1 MTTNR
6 YADLRRTS
14 RSRVSLVAKYVSA
27 NLSLEGQITDVS
39 PDGLFFSSDFLDGQG
54 ESARVVVV
62 VIPTRNRP
70 LELRGEVRW
79 VRDQPHTGGM
89 GIRLLGVSREDQEL
103 LTRICRDGED
113 DPTAMG
119 AETRVPTGSA

>member
-27 NLSLEGQITDVS
+27 NLSLEGEITDVS
-39 PDGLFFSSDFLDGQG
+39 PDGLFFSSDYLDDQG

-62 VIPTRNRP
+62 VPTRNRP

-79 VRDQPHTGGM
+79 VRDKPHTGGM
-89 GIRLLGVSREDQEL
+89 GIRLLDVSREDREL
-103 LTRICRDGED
+103 LTRISREGEESTVVD
-113 DPTAMG
+113 
-119 AETRVPTGSA
+119 AESRIPTGSA